1 MSSSSLICAR
11 LGIYQDDHQVQSLL
25 DPCDNAKT
33 SGRVFILLRGDTLM
47 FKSSGVPLELSGVK
61 KWKRKGGVKKNQR
74 KWVLRLMVAEFLSEF
89 SRFY

>member
-25 DPCDNAKT
+25 DPCENAKT
-33 SGRVFILLRGDTLM
+33 SGRVFILLRGDTCM

-61 KWKRKGGVKKNQR
+61 KWKRNGELR
-74 KWVLRLMVAEFLSEF
+74 KTKENEF
-89 SRFY
+89 